1 MSAPMDCSTLMELAP
16 ELVVDSLDGE
26 LRAEALAHL
35 ATCPSCRIEV
45 TELAD
50 TADALT
56 LLAPSEEP
64 PPGFVDRVLDA
75 MTPPAPA
82 PVPIESKRRRWRT
95 GHVIAAIAA
104 AVALAVAGTVAVE
117 QHDHGGSGVAL
128 NARTLRTIHM
138 IGMDK
143 SSVGDAYVSTG
154 SNPWLLV
161 SLDYGFNQRAYRLV
175 GVQADGTVVD
185 VGAMR
190 PVDGQ
195 WAWAGRFPSA
205 GTLVELR
212 VVDGTGALVCRGM
225 LPTTTA

>member
-35 ATCPSCRIEV
+35 ASCRTCRTEV

-56 LLAPSEEP
+56 LLAPSAEP

-75 MTPPAPA
+75 MSPPAPA

-117 QHDHGGSGVAL
+117 QHEHGGGGLAL

-138 IGMDK
+138 IAMDK

-154 SNPWLLV
+154 PDPWILV
-161 SLDYGFNQRAYRLV
+161 SLDYGFTSAPTGSWVSVPTAPSSTSEVCVRWMGSGLGQ
-175 GVQADGTVVD
+175 VVSRQPGPWSSY
-185 VGAMR
+185 VWWTA
-190 PVDGQ
+190 P
-195 WAWAGRFPSA
+195 APSCAAGMP
-205 GTLVELR
+205 
-212 VVDGTGALVCRGM
+212 
-225 LPTTTA
+225 PTTTA